1 MSLFALRFEVVV
13 VLGGGLVPPCCNTF
27 FLLNEMTRSSPA
39 LFEKKKSMLDN
50 HQAPLMFQA
59 GVGCRNTDHNTVVE
73 VLMICNYIRPDY
85 FNTLYS

>member
-1 MSLFALRFEVVV
+1 MDR
-13 VLGGGLVPPCCNTF
+13 CF
-27 FLLNEMTRSSPA
+27 F
-39 LFEKKKSMLDN
+39 KKNKTTGSYGADWQSMLDIALQVSYSSN

-59 GVGCRNTDHNTVVE
+59 GVGCWNTGPNTVVE